1 MIDKAFIKEILRKG
15 LAAKEKVIAEFT
27 NLTTAQ
33 FNWKSS
39 ADSWSIAQCLQHLV
53 VSDSAYF
60 PDLNRIVNGNYKMSC
75 WQRYSPLSKK
85 FGQILKNQLQEQATK
100 KMTAPKKIRPTAGK
114 MNLDLIEDYCKNL
127 DDFLDY
133 ISKCTAVDID
143 KIIIS
148 SPITSIIT
156 YSLRDA
162 FRFLIQHE
170 HRHINQ
176 AIRVKANEKF
186 PK

>member
-1 MIDKAFIKEILRKG
+1 
-15 LAAKEKVIAEFT
+15 
-27 NLTTAQ
+27 LTTEQ
-33 FNWKSS
+33 FNWKPSPG
-39 ADSWSIAQCLQHLV
+39 SWSIAQCLHHLI
-53 VSDSAYF
+53 VSDSSYF
-60 PDLNRIVNGNYKMSC
+60 PDLKRIINGIYKMSY
-75 WQRYSPLSKK
+75 WQRYSPFSKK
-85 FGQILKNQLQEQATK
+85 LGQILKNQLQEQVTK

-114 MNLDLIEDYCKNL
+114 MNLDLIEDYYKNL
-127 DDFLDY
+127 DSFLDY
-133 ISKCTAVDID
+133 ISKCIAVNVD
-143 KIIIS
+143 KIVIT

-162 FRFLIQHE
+162 LQFLVQHE